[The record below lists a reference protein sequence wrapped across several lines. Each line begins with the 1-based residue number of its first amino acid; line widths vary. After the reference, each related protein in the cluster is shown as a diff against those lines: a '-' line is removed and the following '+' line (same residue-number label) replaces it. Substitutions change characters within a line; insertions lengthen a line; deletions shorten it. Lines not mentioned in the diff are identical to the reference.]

1 MNLKRDA
8 IVELISD
15 LEGAKSILSCKKIDV
30 NLYITR
36 SEDGALGI
44 FLDGVPDDAAWPR
57 LQNMDFYPKQRY
69 SISTLPEG
77 EERFLSDCVR
87 VEVSG
92 KADDRAV
99 ASIIEM
105 MIEDAVAPYSSSD
118 LLAAI
123 ERYRTL
129 LKGSRPRLTDEEL
142 KGLWG
147 ELLFLRE
154 MVFRCKSQEQC
165 ERCLDSWKA
174 SSGAKRDFRMPNTG
188 LVFEVKT
195 TEKNSRTHEI
205 SSADQL
211 TVKEGETAGYLVS
224 IGVKR
229 EEGGMAMTIS
239 SLCETICQRLEDDAL
254 ENKLRNLLNE
264 RKWTEEGGQDIS
276 LILSVGIPLK
286 LFGFDV
292 VPSLLPLPEGVPN
305 ASWVVQMEEDKAVSR
320 DLRELIYDEA
330 LGD

>member
-1 MNLKRDA
+1 M
-8 IVELISD
+8 ELIRE
-15 LEGAKSILSCKKIDV
+15 LKGHGNVLSCKNIES

-36 SEDGALGI
+36 SERGALGI
-44 FLDGVPDDAAWPR
+44 FLDGVSDDASWPN
-57 LQNMDFYPKQRY
+57 LQNMSFYPKGRY

-77 EERFLSDCVR
+77 EKRDLSDCVR
-87 VEVSG
+87 VEIDDG
-92 KADDRAV
+92 ADPRVV

-105 MIEDAVAPYSSSD
+105 VLEDGSTPYSSSD

-123 ERYRTL
+123 EKYRTL
-129 LKGSRPRLTDEEL
+129 LKGSRARLTDEEL

-147 ELLFLRE
+147 EMLFLRE
-154 MVFRCKSQEQC
+154 MVFRCGKQEEC
-165 ERCLDSWKA
+165 ERCLNSWKS
-174 SSGAKRDFRMPNTG
+174 SSGAKRDFRMPDTG

-211 TVKEGETAGYLVS
+211 TVKEGELAGYLVS

-239 SLCETICQRLEDDAL
+239 SLFDDISDRLDDKGL
-254 ENKLRNLLNE
+254 SKMLRNLLKE
-264 RKWTEEGGQDIS
+264 RGWTEEGRQDIS
-276 LILSVGIPLK
+276 LIRSVGIPLRV
-286 LFGFDV
+286 FSFDV

-305 ASWVVQMEEDKAVSR
+305 ASWVVQLDDVLAIDRGKQEVLFESAIQH
-320 DLRELIYDEA
+320 E
-330 LGD
+330 

>member
-1 MNLKRDA
+1 MNLDRDS
-8 IVELISD
+8 IMDMISKLGGVE
-15 LEGAKSILSCKKIDV
+15 ETLSCRKV
-30 NLYITR
+30 EANLYITR
-36 SEDGALGI
+36 SSEGALGV
-44 FLDGVPDDAAWPR
+44 FLDGVEDNPPWPR
-57 LQNMDFYPKQRY
+57 LQNIEFYPKQRY
-69 SISTLPEG
+69 SITTLPNG
-77 EERFLSDCVR
+77 EKRTLNDCVR
-87 VEVSG
+87 VEIDE
-92 KADDRAV
+92 KADPRAV

-123 ERYRTL
+123 EEYRTL
-129 LKGSRPRLTDEEL
+129 LKGLRPRLTDEEL

-154 MVFRCKSQEQC
+154 MVFRCRSQEEC
-165 ERCLDSWKA
+165 ERCLDSWKS
-174 SSGAKRDFRMPNTG
+174 SSGAKRDFRMPDTG

-211 TVKEGETAGYLVS
+211 TVKEGEIAGYLVS

-229 EEGGMAMTIS
+229 EEGGVAMTIS
-239 SLCETICQRLEDDAL
+239 SLCETICRRLDDISL

-286 LFGFDV
+286 FFSFEN

-305 ASWVVQMEEDKAVSR
+305 ASWVVQLEDGKSISRSQQEVLYEEA
-320 DLRELIYDEA
+320 LRE
-330 LGD
+330 